1 MNVCQINIWILYR
14 SFVKFGFFYLYT
26 NVNYLNS
33 CHAPRLFVQV
43 YFELYKVIL
52 GFYVSASQI
61 KFDLIVYF
69 LLSSADSFYKQLGPR
84 SGPTKCRAWS
94 GSILFKH
101 SDDIT

>member
-1 MNVCQINIWILYR
+1 M
-14 SFVKFGFFYLYT
+14 
-26 NVNYLNS
+26 
-33 CHAPRLFVQV
+33 QV

-84 SGPTKCRAWS
+84 SGPTKCRA
-94 GSILFKH
+94 
-101 SDDIT
+101 